1 MISQDS
7 LIYFNLCLYY
17 IFCGL
22 VCACC
27 LTRLFPCDRGG
38 GHSVVLG
45 SRVIAIVSSDS
56 GGAGLDA
63 RIQAIHCPL
72 PVFHLRHAAITL
84 THCRARREE
93 VSKVLDPISLS
104 LINIKWGYFSS
115 TVNQFF
121 TSMPH
126 EVTCFTELTFH
137 HNFHIKEVPL
147 IYENSWK

>member
-1 MISQDS
+1 MIMISQDS

-27 LTRLFPCDRGG
+27 LTGLFPCDRGG

-45 SRVIAIVSSDS
+45 SRVIAIVSSDC

-72 PVFHLRHAAITL
+72 PVFHLRHAAIML
-84 THCRARREE
+84 THCRARRKE
-93 VSKVLDPISLS
+93 VSEVLDPINLS
-104 LINIKWGYFSS
+104 LINIK
-115 TVNQFF
+115 
-121 TSMPH
+121 
-126 EVTCFTELTFH
+126 
-137 HNFHIKEVPL
+137 
-147 IYENSWK
+147 